1 MLSYYAYQIIN
12 SISGISD
19 RSSFHTRNHTL
30 IPNPCYSASFPLF
43 FHSNFE
49 HKKKPE
55 KPEFRQ
61 FVGCKMLIFVKNR
74 NFSDKDIL

>member
-1 MLSYYAYQIIN
+1 MSESGMIGIN
-12 SISGISD
+12 
-19 RSSFHTRNHTL
+19 RTLNLNLNHTL
-30 IPNPCYSASFPLF
+30 ILNPCYSASILVF